1 MASIRKRGDKW
12 IAQVLLPDR
21 KYRAKSFPTRPLA
34 VAWARDLEA
43 ARDRGDT
50 IRDPGLDKVTIG
62 ALWEPFVTIRR
73 GVLSAN
79 TVAKNTSHWRI
90 HLKPRFGDTPVA
102 ALRRSHVE
110 AWVAEKVAA
119 GVGVPTIGNCVT
131 LLSALLESAVEDQII
146 TANPV
151 RLVRVPKHQP
161 KRRRFITS
169 GELGQILDQVE
180 DPTNRLLLDLLA
192 NTGLR
197 IGEMLGLTSSDVA
210 RDGSTV
216 SVHQVWTR
224 HGYKP
229 IPKGDASAARRTV
242 PVPAHIQPALREHV
256 RLMLPNAI
264 LFHGDDRNINRRIL
278 APACEAAGL
287 DWVTLHELRHH
298 AASVWIAAGVPLF
311 EVARALGHTSTRMVE
326 ATYGHLTPGF
336 NDRLRAAMDTAH
348 TSREKIR

>member
-1 MASIRKRGDKW
+1 VASIRKRGDKW
-12 IAQVLLPDR
+12 IAQVLLQDR
-21 KYRAKSFPTRPLA
+21 KYRAKSFPTKPLA

-50 IRDPGLDKVTIG
+50 IRDPGLDKVTVG
-62 ALWEPFVTIRR
+62 QLWEPFVTIRR
-73 GVLSAN
+73 GVLSPN

-90 HLKPRFGDTPVA
+90 HLKPTFAGMPA
-102 ALRRSHVE
+102 AGLRRSHVE
-110 AWVAEKVAA
+110 AWVAEQVTA
-119 GVGVPTIGNCVT
+119 GRGVPTVGACVA
-131 LLSALLESAVEDQII
+131 LLSALLESAVEDGII

-151 RLVRVPKHQP
+151 LKVRMPKHQP
-161 KRRRFITS
+161 KRRRFIT
-169 GELGQILDQVE
+169 GDELGQVLDQVE
-180 DPTNRLLLDLLA
+180 HPDDRLLLDLMA

-197 IGEMLGLTSSDVA
+197 IGEALGLTASDVA

-229 IPKGDASAARRTV
+229 IPKGDLAAARRTV

-256 RLMLPNAI
+256 RLMLPAAV

-278 APACEAAGL
+278 APACEAADL
-287 DWVTLHELRHH
+287 EWVTLHELRHH

-326 ATYGHLTPGF
+326 ATYGHLTPGAH
-336 NDRLRAAMDTAH
+336 DRLRAAMDTAYRAL
-348 TSREKIR
+348 S